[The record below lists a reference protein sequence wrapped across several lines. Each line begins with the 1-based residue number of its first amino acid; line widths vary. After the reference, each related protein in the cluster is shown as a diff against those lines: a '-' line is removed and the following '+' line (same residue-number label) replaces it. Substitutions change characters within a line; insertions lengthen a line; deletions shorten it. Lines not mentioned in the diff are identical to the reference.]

1 VRFKHVGEHGT
12 STTPRHPRSE
22 WLEADRLSVGKLEE
36 IISWLE
42 SNRTSQWYGEA
53 SLYIEDLLC
62 DRLALLED
70 IEALK
75 L

>member
-1 VRFKHVGEHGT
+1 VRFKHVGEYGI

-22 WLEADRLSVGKLEE
+22 WLEEDRLSADKLEE

-53 SLYIEDLLC
+53 SMYIEDLLC
-62 DRLALLED
+62 DRLALLAD
-70 IEALK
+70 IRAL